1 MQDVD
6 NMSVKDRLVSFIN
19 YKRIGQRKF
28 ELSIGVSN
36 GYINN
41 LKSQPRDEIL
51 QKILHTYKDLN
62 DIWLLTGKGNMLNN
76 QVKIEDTQKTTKERL
91 ISFLKYKN
99 LNMSEFARRIGV
111 SNAFV
116 NSIRKSIQP
125 DKIISIA
132 NNFPDLN
139 IEWLLTGEGEML
151 KEDSAEKV
159 NENEYKPIVP
169 LNLYQETNVNL
180 NDYMR
185 RHRSQLSFSHTV
197 YSISNYD
204 CVYTVITE
212 AMIPNIKAGDR
223 LALKRMEHGATII
236 NGVVYVLD
244 TISNG
249 LLLRLLYDE
258 PSEPDNYICRAFNE
272 RYTEISIKKND
283 VFDVYK
289 VVGLLRASII

>member
-1 MQDVD
+1 MEANKKTDYQ
-6 NMSVKDRLVSFIN
+6 
-19 YKRIGQRKF
+19 RIKEVLDYLKISARAF
-28 ELSIGVSN
+28 SISL
-36 GYINN
+36 N
-41 LKSQPRDEIL
+41 LKSPQIFYDI
-51 QKILHTYKDLN
+51 KANKCGISKDL
-62 DIWLLTGKGNMLNN
+62 
-76 QVKIEDTQKTTKERL
+76 
-91 ISFLKYKN
+91 
-99 LNMSEFARRIGV
+99 A
-111 SNAFV
+111 
-116 NSIRKSIQP
+116 
-125 DKIISIA
+125 DKIQDKFFI
-132 NNFPDLN
+132 NKV
-139 IEWLLTGEGEML
+139 WLLTGEGEML
-151 KEDSAEKV
+151 KGESKIAEREKSD
-159 NENEYKPIVP
+159 NEYKPIVP

-249 LLLRLLYDE
+249 MLLRLLYDE

-272 RYTEISIKKND
+272 RYTEIRIKKND